1 MAERGNTSM
10 SALTAGLESARRRS
24 TASDR
29 ENLMEGRTYIPRM
42 SKEQKALLIAALQAG
57 AKKRRE
63 KRAEKI
69 EGTGFESIKE
79 MRKADRAKFREG
91 RKEKRQ
97 DLKDIRKEERE
108 EKDISRNTKRF
119 ERNKRKQD
127 ELSDKVLKK
136 AQEDIDVLDNEE
148 NGPTSTFGQEDL
160 DFPPAGSSAK
170 GGKIPTYKNKPL
182 NTEMMKNNGRIER
195 LKKKEERLVYRGN
208 KAVDEGRDKKAD
220 RILGRAAKTEN
231 RLINLQEKK
240 QKKSRTSK
248 YRK

>member
-1 MAERGNTSM
+1 MAEKENISM
-10 SALTAGLESARRRS
+10 SALTAGLESAKRRPTDS
-24 TASDR
+24 GR

-119 ERNKRKQD
+119 ERNKRKE
-127 ELSDKVLKK
+127 EL
-136 AQEDIDVLDNEE
+136 
-148 NGPTSTFGQEDL
+148 TR
-160 DFPPAGSSAK
+160 GSN
-170 GGKIPTYKNKPL
+170 PRQY
-182 NTEMMKNNGRIER
+182 GR
-195 LKKKEERLVYRGN
+195 
-208 KAVDEGRDKKAD
+208 
-220 RILGRAAKTEN
+220 
-231 RLINLQEKK
+231 Q
-240 QKKSRTSK
+240 
-248 YRK
+248 